1 MGTAI
6 LHREVIGKELS
17 GGGGRSR
24 ARRAP
29 DRGLSM
35 KKIFALCLLA
45 TMAGSTSAETGGPGS
60 QEFTPNSPGMLN
72 FNKQL
77 AGPAE
82 LPGGNIKIL
91 RVQKVSDPRCPDMSS
106 EDLSRVFDEA
116 KKLAKKQLG
125 LELMFN
131 MAGDMPLSDFFND
144 EDSRLAGFFIN
155 SGPLSSTGVAASGMD
170 EGTAE
175 MIRNGGWRDLL
186 QKTEYDIWT
195 DDPEPSLGKMLAQFA
210 TEENKKLPAFFP
222 TELKISKKL
231 TGADKQKLLEYFKD
245 RQAAL
250 KAIKGG
256 DDKPLLDQKHKGYF
270 SSNRW
275 RKLIQGNPTYDFVI
289 TNTLLLDTSK
299 RFALASFTRGGVL
312 NGFIASIRPAIGV
325 VSTYPILSDSDF
337 FRGRDI
343 RTREERVSA
352 LATIIIHEL
361 GHQLRGLDDDFTGK
375 GVLMTP
381 PQGFQYKKWYETVR
395 KSAPTWK
402 PTN

>member
-1 MGTAI
+1 M
-6 LHREVIGKELS
+6 IGKELA
-17 GGGGRSR
+17 GGGGRVS

-29 DRGLSM
+29 DRGLLM
-35 KKIFALCLLA
+35 KRFFTLCLLA
-45 TMAGSTSAETGGPGS
+45 TMAGTVSAETGGPGS
-60 QEFTPNSPGMLN
+60 PGFSPNSPDMLS

-77 AGPAE
+77 PGPAE
-82 LPGGNIKIL
+82 LPDGSIKTL
-91 RVQKVSDPRCPDMSS
+91 RIQKVSDPRCPDMSS
-106 EDLSRVFDEA
+106 EDLSRVFAEV

-131 MAGDMPLSDFFND
+131 MSGNMPLSEFFSN

-155 SGPLSSTGVAASGMD
+155 SGPLSSTGVATPGMD

-175 MIRNGGWRDLL
+175 IIRNGGWRDLL
-186 QKTEYDIWT
+186 QKTEYDIWA
-195 DDPEPSLGKMLAQFA
+195 DAPEPSLKKMLAQFA

-222 TELKISKKL
+222 KELKISKKL
-231 TGADKQKLLEYFKD
+231 TGTDRQKLLEYFKD

-250 KAIKGG
+250 KAIKGSNG
-256 DDKPLLDQKHKGYF
+256 TPLLDQQHKGYF

-275 RKLIQGNPTYDFVI
+275 RKLIQGNSAYDFVI

-337 FRGRDI
+337 FHGRDI
-343 RTREERVSA
+343 RTSEERIST
-352 LATIIIHEL
+352 LATVIVHEL

-381 PQGFQYKKWYETVR
+381 PQGFQYKKWYEAVR
-395 KSAPTWK
+395 KSAPAWK

>member
-6 LHREVIGKELS
+6 LHSEVIEKEQS

-24 ARRAP
+24 ARRIP
-29 DRGLSM
+29 GRGSLM
-35 KKIFALCLLA
+35 KRLFTLCLLA
-45 TMAGSTSAETGGPGS
+45 AMAGTVSAETPGPGS
-60 QEFTPNSPGMLN
+60 SGFSPNSTDMQS
-72 FNKQL
+72 FNKQMS
-77 AGPAE
+77 GPAE
-82 LPGGNIKIL
+82 LPDGNIKIL
-91 RVQKVSDPRCPDMSS
+91 RVRKVSDPRCPDMSN
-106 EDLSRVFDEA
+106 EDLSRVFSEA

-131 MAGDMPLSDFFND
+131 IAGDTPLPEFFRD
-144 EDSRLAGFFIN
+144 EDSRLARFFVN
-155 SGPLSSTGVAASGMD
+155 SGPISSTGIAAPGMD

-175 MIRNGGWRDLL
+175 IIRNGGWRDLL
-186 QKTEYDIWT
+186 QKTEYDIWA

-210 TEENKKLPAFFP
+210 TDENKKLPAFFP
-222 TELKISKKL
+222 KELKISEKL
-231 TGADKQKLLEYFKD
+231 TATDRQKLLEYFRG
-245 RQAAL
+245 RQDAL
-250 KAIKGG
+250 KVINGG
-256 DDKPLLDQKHKGYF
+256 DGKPLLDKNHKGYF

-275 RKLIQGNPTYDFVI
+275 RKLIQGNATYDFVI

-312 NGFIASIRPAIGV
+312 NGFIASIKPAIGV
-325 VSTYPILSDSDF
+325 VSTYPILSDSVF

-343 RTREERVSA
+343 RTGEERISA
-352 LATIIIHEL
+352 LATVIVHEL

-381 PQGFQYKKWYETVR
+381 PQGFEYKKWYEAVR
-395 KSAPTWK
+395 KSAPAWK